1 MSYFLNE
8 LLSMY
13 MANSITYVKEDTL
26 RVFSNGLTITYY
38 HKSTL
43 RSTCIPKTILYASI
57 STTQQNLFLKNPNNI
72 LHYCS
77 RPRFVVSNYNI
88 THVIKVSVV
97 NIVLTHT
104 YSIWVC

>member
-8 LLSMY
+8 LLNMY
-13 MANSITYVKEDTL
+13 MANSIIYVKEDTL

-72 LHYCS
+72 LHYN
-77 RPRFVVSNYNI
+77 VVSNYNI